1 MSSKKGLIRSK
12 PALATAPTP
21 KPSRDLKP
29 AAAKPPAPAPAAPA
43 PAAPARLPRAERER
57 GFPIVGIGAS
67 AGGLEALDELFAQM
81 PTDTGMAFV
90 VITHQHPGH
99 TSLLPE
105 LLAKITGIKVLAAA
119 DGMRVEP
126 NHVYVSPP
134 GGSLAILGGTL
145 HRMEVEKK
153 EAPHLPIDYFLRS
166 LAADQSDRAICIIL
180 SGTGTDGTLGLKAI
194 KGESGMVMVQQVQ
207 SAKYSGMPSSAVAT
221 GLADFVLPAEAMP
234 KQLIAYA
241 RGPYLAQPPIEEDS
255 APLPEP
261 MQKIFVLLRSR
272 TGHDFSCYKPNTIRR
287 RIERRMNLH
296 QIKGP
301 GQYVQYLQENPHEI
315 DILFKEL
322 LISVTNF
329 FRDPEAFESLAKVAL
344 PALLEARPANHAF
357 RVWVPGCAS
366 GEEVFSLAILLREAM
381 ETAQR
386 HGEVQVFGTDL
397 DSEAIEAARNGHYQE
412 GISSD
417 VSRPR
422 LERNFT
428 CNDGTYRI
436 RKEVR
441 EMTVFAVQ
449 NVIKDPPFTKLDLI
463 ACRNLLIYLNADLQ
477 RRLLPIFHYALKP
490 GGLLFLG
497 SSETIGGFGDLF
509 EVVDKKWKIFRR
521 KETVPNAQPFLG
533 FPTQPRLAEHE
544 ARVSLPS
551 APVKESNLNTQ
562 MDRLLLAQFAPAS
575 VVVSERGDVVYIHG
589 RTGHF
594 LEPATGRPRL
604 NILDM
609 AREGLQTHLASALR
623 QAVTQTTAV
632 TREDLRVKTN
642 GDYSQVDLTVTQLL
656 EPENLRGLLL
666 VTFRLRPP
674 VPKSAPGKGRAPGKR
689 QESHSQDLERE
700 LRSTRE
706 SLQTSIEEL
715 ETANEELKSTNEEL
729 QSTNEEL
736 QSTNEEME
744 TSKEEMQSLNE
755 ELTTLNA
762 EMQSKVEDL
771 SDTNDDMQNLLNST
785 EVATVFLDRDLNI
798 RRYTEQARQ
807 LINLIPTDVGRPL
820 ADLVSNLAYEVPVA
834 DCREVLRTLVFKF
847 TEVRTKEG
855 RWYLMRVM
863 PYRTAENVIDG
874 VVITFVDINQVKAD
888 QVKAAQKSLH
898 RMTKVFLE
906 GIEPPM
912 MIVDLA
918 GGVLDLNLEAE
929 RTYGWTRKEI
939 IGQPL
944 QLIVPKA
951 ERKPTAS
958 ALASCRTGKTLRN
971 VAGVRV
977 TKAGRELPDTF
988 TFTLLTDDHGQP
1000 DAICIVAKHA
1010 AA

>member
-1 MSSKKGLIRSK
+1 MPAKKSPRSK
-12 PALATAPTP
+12 PAAATAP
-21 KPSRDLKP
+21 KPSRVRKTTARKP
-29 AAAKPPAPAPAAPA
+29 TASAQPAPTE
-43 PAAPARLPRAERER
+43 RAR

-67 AGGLEALDELFAQM
+67 AGGLEALDELFAEM
-81 PTDTGMAFV
+81 PADTGMAFV

-105 LLAKITGIKVLAAA
+105 LLGKITGIKVLVAA

-126 NHVYVSPP
+126 NRVYVSPP
-134 GGSLAILGGTL
+134 GGSLAMLGGTL
-145 HRMEVEKK
+145 HRMETEKK

-166 LAADQSDRAICIIL
+166 LAADQKDRAICIIL

-194 KGESGMVMVQQVQ
+194 KGESGMAMVQQIE
-207 SAKYSGMPSSAVAT
+207 SAKYTGMPSSAVAT
-221 GLADFVLPAEAMP
+221 GLADFVLPAEQMP
-234 KQLIAYA
+234 KQLVAYA
-241 RGPYLAQPPIEEDS
+241 RGPYLAQPPVEEAS
-255 APLPEP
+255 ATLPEP

-301 GQYVQYLQENPHEI
+301 VQYVRYLQENPHEI

-329 FRDPEAFESLAKVAL
+329 FRDPEAFEALGKTAL
-344 PALLEARPANHAF
+344 PALLDARTENHAF
-357 RVWVPGCAS
+357 RLWVPGCAS

-381 ETAQR
+381 ESAKR

-397 DSEAIEAARNGHYQE
+397 DSEAIEAARNGHYPE

-417 VSRPR
+417 VCRPR
-422 LERNFT
+422 LERHFT
-428 CNDGTYRI
+428 CSDGMYRI

-463 ACRNLLIYLNADLQ
+463 SCRNLLIYLNADLQ

-521 KETVPNAQPFLG
+521 KETGPTAQPFHG
-533 FPTQPRLAEHE
+533 FPAQPRGVDLEV
-544 ARVSLPS
+544 RVPLPT
-551 APVKESNLNTQ
+551 APSKESNLNTQ
-562 MDRLLLAQFAPAS
+562 VDRLLLANYAPAS

-594 LEPATGRPRL
+594 LEPAAGRPRL

-609 AREGLQTHLASALR
+609 AREGLQSHLAAALR
-623 QAVTQTTAV
+623 QATTQTTVV

-642 GDYSQVDLTVTQLL
+642 GDYSQVDLTVTKLL
-656 EPENLRGLLL
+656 EPESLRGLLL
-666 VTFRLRPP
+666 VTFRLRP
-674 VPKSAPGKGRAPGKR
+674 VAPKTAPAKGGARGKHN
-689 QESHSQDLERE
+689 ESHSQNLERE
-700 LRSTRE
+700 LQCTRE
-706 SLQTSIEEL
+706 SLQTTIEEL

-755 ELTTLNA
+755 ELTTVNA

-771 SDTNDDMQNLLNST
+771 SRTNDDMQNLLNST
-785 EVATVFLDRDLNI
+785 EVATVFLDRELNI
-798 RRYTEQARQ
+798 KRYTEQARQ
-807 LINLIPTDVGRPL
+807 LISLIQTDVGRPL
-820 ADLVSNLAYEVPVA
+820 AHLVSSLAYEALVT
-834 DCREVLRTLVFKF
+834 DCQEVLRTLVFKLA
-847 TEVRTKEG
+847 EVRTKEG
-855 RWYLMRVM
+855 RWYLMRIM

-874 VVITFVDINQVKAD
+874 VVITFVDINQVKA
-888 QVKAAQKSLH
+888 AEKSLL
-898 RMTKVFLE
+898 RMSKVFLE

-912 MIVDLA
+912 MILDLL
-918 GGVLDLNLEAE
+918 GRIVDLNLEAE
-929 RTYGWTRKEI
+929 RAYGWSRQEL

-951 ERKPTAS
+951 KKQIADAT
-958 ALASCRTGKTLRN
+958 LAKCLAGETLRN

-977 TKAGRELPDTF
+977 TKAGRELPGSF
-988 TFTLLTDDHGQP
+988 TFKLLTDDRGQP
-1000 DAICIVAKHA
+1000 DAICIVAKHSGN
-1010 AA
+1010 